1 MPALKLRRIDLTA
14 NSATAQIVKLRD
26 QFRTDA
32 EVVSAAS
39 KKKTV
44 AVFGEALPPVR
55 AVERICNEVRDK
67 GLPAALHYTELF
79 DGVKLK
85 PDQIKVK
92 PAELADAHAAV
103 GDEFL
108 EVIRQIRYNVVQ
120 FQSGLLHSDAEMRN
134 PLRHDLQVRYRPLKR
149 VGVYCPGGAAAYPST
164 LLMTVCPAQTA
175 GVKQIVVCM
184 PPNDRGAYNREML
197 ATCHELGVTDVYRL
211 GGAQAIASMAYGVDG
226 LKPVD
231 MIVGPGNQY
240 VALAKKRVFGQVAI
254 DCIAGP
260 SEIVVLADDS
270 AHPDYV
276 ALDLIAQAEHSP
288 GVAILVTWYEP
299 LVEEVYNALQKRLA
313 KLARADLA
321 RDSLNRYGALVLAPN
336 KAAAAE
342 CVNTLAPEHLHIQT
356 RDPDATL
363 EDIDSAGAVFLGP
376 FTPVAVGD
384 YVAGPSHV
392 LPTGGT
398 ARFASGLNVNDFRK
412 RTSILRFTRK
422 GLQDIAGD
430 VVFLANKEGLTG
442 HAASVEMRAN
452 DSGPA
457 ARPKPKPEKVAAAA
471 PPAKVAAGAKK

>member
-1 MPALKLRRIDLTA
+1 MPALKLRRIDLTTSNA
-14 NSATAQIVKLRD
+14 AAQIVKLRD
-26 QFRTDA
+26 QNRIDA

-39 KKKTV
+39 RRKTQ
-44 AVFGEALPPVR
+44 AVFGEALPPSR
-55 AVERICNEVRDK
+55 AVERICTDVREH
-67 GLPAALHYTELF
+67 GLSAALRYTELF

-85 PDQIKVK
+85 AEQLRVK
-92 PAELADAHAAV
+92 PNELAEAHAVV
-103 GDEFL
+103 GSDFL
-108 EVIRQIRYNVVQ
+108 EVVRQIRDKVTL
-120 FQSGLLHSDAEMRN
+120 FQSGLLHSDAEMRT

-164 LLMTVCPAQTA
+164 LLMTVCPAQVA
-175 GVKQIVVCM
+175 GCEQIAVCM
-184 PPNDRGAYNREML
+184 PPTPTGAYNREML
-197 ATCHELGVTDVYRL
+197 ATCHELGVTEVYRL
-211 GGAQAIASMAYGVDG
+211 GGAQAIAAMAYGVEG

-231 MIVGPGNQY
+231 MIVGPGSTP
-240 VALAKKRVFGQVAI
+240 VALAKKFVFGQVAI

-299 LVEEVYNALQKRLA
+299 LINEVYEALQKRLA
-313 KLARADLA
+313 KLSRAELA
-321 RDSLNRYGALVLAPN
+321 RESLEKYGALVLAPN

-356 RDPDATL
+356 RDPDAMF

-384 YVAGPSHV
+384 YAAGPSHV

-398 ARFASGLNVNDFRK
+398 ARFASGLNANDFRK
-412 RTSILRFTRK
+412 RTSVIRFTRK
-422 GLQDIAGD
+422 GLQEISED
-430 VVFLANKEGLTG
+430 VVFLANTEGLTG

-452 DSGPA
+452 DNGPA
-457 ARPKPKPEKVAAAA
+457 ARPKPKPDKVPAAA
-471 PPAKVAAGAKK
+471 KK